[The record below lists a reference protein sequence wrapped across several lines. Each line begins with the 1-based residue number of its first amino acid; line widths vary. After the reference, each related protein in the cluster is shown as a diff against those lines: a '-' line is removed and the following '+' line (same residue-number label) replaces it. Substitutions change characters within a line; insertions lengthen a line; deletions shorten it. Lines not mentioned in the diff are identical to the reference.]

1 MRHAVKASIPELPIP
16 HLYLYHVACRAFWS
30 A

>member
-1 MRHAVKASIPELPIP
+1 MHHAVQASIPALPFP
-16 HLYLYHVACRAFWS
+16 NLYLYHVACRAFWS